1 MSNHYDVLIALRQI
15 TRAIDVHS
23 KKMVREIGLTSPQLL
38 VLKEI
43 EQNPTI
49 KASTIAKEV
58 HLSQA
63 TVTTIIDRLQK
74 AGLIVRAR
82 SDSDKRVVNLALTDA
97 GRARI
102 ENAPDLL
109 QAGFLEK
116 FKSLE
121 EWERL
126 QLVSSLQRVA
136 AMMNAE
142 DFDAAPIL
150 EIGDLHMETETA

>member
-82 SDSDKRVVNLALTDA
+82 SDSDKRVVNLALTDG

-109 QAGFLEK
+109 QAGFVEK

>member
-82 SDSDKRVVNLALTDA
+82 SDSDKRVVNLDP
-97 GRARI
+97 GFGQ
-102 ENAPDLL
+102 AP
-109 QAGFLEK
+109 
-116 FKSLE
+116 
-121 EWERL
+121 
-126 QLVSSLQRVA
+126 LVPGLGQ
-136 AMMNAE
+136 
-142 DFDAAPIL
+142 
-150 EIGDLHMETETA
+150 

>member
-1 MSNHYDVLIALRQI
+1 
-15 TRAIDVHS
+15 
-23 KKMVREIGLTSPQLL
+23 MVREIGLTSPQLL

-82 SDSDKRVVNLALTDA
+82 SDSDKRVVNLALTDG

-109 QAGFLEK
+109 QAGFVEK